1 MEEKIILAAIEEFS
15 KQGLKFTMD
24 DVAKNLGMSKKTLY
38 TVFKSKDDLL
48 YAVADFCF
56 ADIKRSEQEILLDP
70 NMDIVDKIKSI
81 IVVLPERYKNIGLSA
96 LYQLK
101 EKAPN
106 VYLRV
111 EHYLQTDWDATIALL
126 TSGMAQGRIKK
137 VSIPVLKSMIEST
150 IAEFFASDVLL
161 EAGLTYEQGLEQM
174 IEIIMSG
181 ITVKEEDND

>member
-15 KQGLKFTMD
+15 RQGLKFTMD

-38 TVFKSKDDLL
+38 TVFKSKDELL
-48 YAVADFCF
+48 TAVADYCF

-70 NMDIVDKIKSI
+70 NMDIVDKIRSI
-81 IVVLPERYKNIGLSA
+81 IIVLPERYKNIGLSS

-106 VYLRV
+106 VYQRV

-126 TSGMAQGRIKK
+126 TSGMAQGKIRK
-137 VSIPVLKSMIEST
+137 VSVPVLKSMIEST
-150 IAEFFASDVLL
+150 IAEFFSSNVLL
-161 EAGLTYEQGLEQM
+161 EAGLTYEEGLDQM
-174 IEIIMSG
+174 IDIIMSG
-181 ITVKEEDND
+181 LIIKEEKA